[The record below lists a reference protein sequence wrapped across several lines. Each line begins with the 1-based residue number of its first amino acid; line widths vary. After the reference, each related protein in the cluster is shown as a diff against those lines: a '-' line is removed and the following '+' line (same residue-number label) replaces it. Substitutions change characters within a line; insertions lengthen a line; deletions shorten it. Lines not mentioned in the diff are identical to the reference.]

1 MLLSELKTGERAVI
15 VKVRGYGAF
24 RKRLNEMGFVKGKV
38 VTSVKNA
45 PLNDPIEYNI
55 MGYEVSLRKA
65 EAACI
70 EIMAAEDFAETE
82 DVSVGGILNTTDGFR
97 ENYKEKRK
105 NISVVFVGNPNA
117 GKTTLFNSVSG
128 SSEHVGNYSG
138 VTVDAKTAHFKYE
151 GYQFKVIDLPGTYSL
166 SAYSHEEKFVRE
178 YIIRE
183 APDVVINVVDA
194 SNLERNLYL
203 TTQLIDMD
211 IKVVI
216 ALNMYDELEHSGAV
230 FEHDKLARMIGIP
243 FVPTVGAKDRGVND
257 LLDKIIEVYEGA
269 DSTVRNVDINYGS
282 EIEKAIACIRCEME
296 QETPM
301 NYNVSPRFLALKLL
315 EQDNDI
321 FELVYRKKK
330 NDIQVAC
337 VDEHIAAIEAVYH
350 DKVESVITDIKYGFI
365 SGALKETYHE
375 PQQNRI
381 RKTKYIDSILTHK
394 LLGLPIFLLLLFF
407 TFYATFSWGS
417 YPMAWIEAGVEGLS
431 NLVKNNMTEG
441 PLKDLLMEGII
452 GGVGGVIVFL
462 PNILILFF
470 FISFMED
477 TGYMARAA
485 FIMDKLMHKIGL
497 HGKSFIP
504 LIMGFG
510 CNVPA
515 IMATRML
522 ENRNDRILTILINP
536 FMSCS
541 ARLPVY
547 ILFVGAFFPQY
558 AAIVLF
564 GVYLTGIV
572 FAVILAKIFKRFF
585 FRKQEA
591 PFVMELPPYRMPT
604 MRTTI
609 KHMWNKGEQYLRKM
623 GGVIL
628 LASVIIWALG
638 YFPQDK
644 PADPVT
650 GQPAVHQD
658 SYIET
663 IGKAIEPVMRPLGL
677 DWRAGVSALSGLAAK
692 EVVVSTMSVLYYGDA
707 EESTE
712 NLGQKLK
719 ESGVTPLTALIFML
733 FVLLYTPCLATLA
746 AIAKEAGTKWAFF
759 VIGYTAVL
767 AWTMCFV
774 FKQIAELFV

>member
-1 MLLSELKTGERAVI
+1 MLLSELKTGERAII

-65 EAACI
+65 EAACV
-70 EIMAAEDFAETE
+70 EIIAADSGFETA
-82 DVSVGGILNTTDGFR
+82 DMNKGVLDTTEGFR
-97 ENYKEKRK
+97 ENFREKRK

-138 VTVDAKTAHFKYE
+138 VTVDAKTAGFKYE

-166 SAYSHEEKFVRE
+166 SAYSNEEKYVRE

-183 APDVVINVVDA
+183 APDVVINVIDA

-216 ALNMYDELEHSGAV
+216 ALNMFDELERSGAS
-230 FEHDKLARMIGIP
+230 FDYEKLGRMVGIP
-243 FVPTVGAKDRGVND
+243 FIPTIGSRGKGVKK
-257 LLDKIIEVYEGA
+257 LLDKIIDVYEGTDPA
-269 DSTVRNVDINYGS
+269 VRNVDINYGG
-282 EIEKAIACIRCEME
+282 EIEKAITCIKRELEKEKE
-296 QETPM
+296 Q
-301 NYNVSPRFLALKLL
+301 NFNVSPRFLALKLL
-315 EQDNDI
+315 EKDRDVFKQ
-321 FELVYRKKK
+321 VYNKESFQIK
-330 NDIQVAC
+330 C
-337 VDEHIAAIEAVYH
+337 VDEHVAIIENCYH

-365 SGALKETYHE
+365 SGALKETYVE
-375 PQQNRI
+375 PQENRI
-381 RKTKYIDSILTHK
+381 RKTRYIDSILTHK
-394 LLGLPIFLLLLFF
+394 VFGLPIFLLFLFL

-417 YPMAWIEAGVEGLS
+417 YPMLWIESGVEALS
-431 NLVKNNMTEG
+431 NVVSNNMSEG
-441 PLKDLLMEGII
+441 PLKDLLLEGVI

-522 ENRNDRILTILINP
+522 ENKNDRILTILINP

-547 ILFVGAFFPQY
+547 ILFAGAFFPNS
-558 AAIVLF
+558 AALVLF
-564 GVYLTGIV
+564 CIYVTGIL
-572 FAVILAKIFKRFF
+572 FAVILAKVFKRFF
-585 FRKQEA
+585 FKKQEA

-604 MRTTI
+604 MRTTL
-609 KHMWNKGEQYLRKM
+609 KHMWNKGEQYLKKM

-638 YFPQDK
+638 YFPHNESNE
-644 PADPVT
+644 A
-650 GQPAVHQD
+650 GESAEHQD

-663 IGKAIEPVMRPLGL
+663 IGKAIEPVMKPLGL
-677 DWRAGVSALSGLAAK
+677 DWKAGVSALTGLAAK
-692 EVVVSTMSVLYYGDA
+692 EVVVSTMSVLYYGEHDVNGV
-707 EESTE
+707 STE
-712 NLGQKLK
+712 SLGQKLK
-719 ESGVTPLTALIFML
+719 ESGITPLIALVFML

-746 AIAKEAGTKWAFF
+746 AVAKEAGTKWAFF
-759 VIGYTAVL
+759 MMGYTALL
-767 AWTMCFV
+767 AWVVCFL
-774 FKQIAELFV
+774 FKQIAEFFV